1 MKNTRFSALPTLR
14 KLRNERGDAGF
25 SLIELMVA
33 IAVFAIVGAATLA
46 LFTRHAPLFT
56 SQQNQ
61 SGLTLNL
68 RSAMAQI
75 EMDGVNAGSGYYQ
88 ATDIPDWPIGITIK
102 NNVAGAGTDC
112 HTAATYTFGANCF
125 DQLNIITMDQTATP
139 SHPSGNN
146 TGTINTDTS
155 TGVAYLIPIG
165 ATTATQLATFFKS
178 GNEVLFLHQVSSGNL
193 MTTVV
198 LNADSTVSG
207 SAVKLTFTGTSA
219 STPGVN
225 ATDPLW
231 ISDNSDST
239 VLTGAFS
246 PPPANDYAL
255 KVNAVRYVVDY
266 TTDPTNP
273 TLTRQAG
280 SGPVDVLATQ
290 IVGFKIGA
298 STRSS
303 ATTGNIDTNYSFD
316 NTTYNSDWSQIR
328 AIRVSLIGRT
338 TPNTDAMN
346 KFRNSLDSGPYRLEG
361 ASVTINP
368 RNMTMGDK

>member
-1 MKNTRFSALPTLR
+1 MKNTRFFAAMLR
-14 KLRNERGDAGF
+14 DKRGTAGF

-33 IAVFAIVGAATLA
+33 IAVFAIVGTATLA
-46 LFTRHAPLFT
+46 LFSRHAPLYN

-61 SGLTLNL
+61 SGLTLGL
-68 RSAMAQI
+68 RTAMAQI

-88 ATDIPDWPIGITIK
+88 STDIPDWPIGVTIK
-102 NNVAGAGTDC
+102 NNLQAAGTDC
-112 HTAATYTFGANCF
+112 HTASTYTFGANCF
-125 DQLNIITMDQTATP
+125 DQLNIITMDQTAPP

-146 TGTINTDTS
+146 AGTANADTS
-155 TGVAYLIPIG
+155 TGTAYLIPIG
-165 ATTATQLATFFKS
+165 ATTATQLATKFKS
-178 GNEVLFLHQVSSGNL
+178 GDEVLFLHQVSSGNL

-198 LNADSTVSG
+198 LTADSTVSG
-207 SAVKLTFTGTSA
+207 SAVQLTFTGTSS

-225 ATDPLW
+225 STDPLW
-231 ISDNSDST
+231 ISNSTDST
-239 VLTGAFS
+239 VLTGTFN

-255 KVNAVRYVVDY
+255 RLNVVKYVVDY

-273 TLTRQAG
+273 ALTRKAG
-280 SGPVDVLATQ
+280 NGPVDILATQ
-290 IVGFKIGA
+290 IIGFKVGA

-303 ATTGNIDTNYSFD
+303 AATGNIDTNYSFD
-316 NTTYNSDWSQIR
+316 TSTYSSDWSQIR

-338 TPNTDAMN
+338 TPNTDPMN
-346 KFRNSLDSGPYRLEG
+346 KFKNSLDSGPYRIEG

>member
-1 MKNTRFSALPTLR
+1 MKTTRLSPGPALGNR
-14 KLRNERGDAGF
+14 KKTAGF
-25 SLIELMVA
+25 SLIELMVGLG
-33 IAVFAIVGAATLA
+33 VFAIVGAATLA
-46 LFTRHAPLFT
+46 LFTRHAPLYT
-56 SQQNQ
+56 AQQNQ

-88 ATDIPDWPIGITIK
+88 STDIPDWPVGITIK
-102 NNVAGAGTDC
+102 NNVAGSGTDC

-125 DQLNIITMDQTATP
+125 DQLNIITMDQTTPP

-146 TGTINTDTS
+146 TGTIPTDTS
-155 TGVAYLIPIG
+155 TGAAYLIPIG

-207 SAVKLTFTGTSA
+207 SAVKLTFTATTAG
-219 STPGVN
+219 GVN
-225 ATDPLW
+225 GTDPLL
-231 ISDNSDST
+231 ISNSADSV
-239 VLTGAFS
+239 VLTNAFS

-255 KVNAVRYVVDY
+255 KLNAVRYVVDY

-303 ATTGNIDTNYSFD
+303 AATGNIDTNYSFD
-316 NTTYNSDWSQIR
+316 TTTYSSDWSQIR

-338 TPNTDAMN
+338 TPNTDPTS
-346 KFRNSLDSGPYRLEG
+346 KFRNSLDGGPYRLEG